1 MGLRNKDN
9 IGGKNESRVKI
20 FSFSEKTSLRKQV
33 QGDSMSEGS
42 IRVKK
47 TEISLKWSFYY
58 PVFEKIYRYISVHLY
73 AALWTVSRCYALEP
87 LIETTYGLQ

>member
-9 IGGKNESRVKI
+9 IGGKNVSLVNF

-42 IRVKK
+42 ITVKK
-47 TEISLKWSFYY
+47 NGNK
-58 PVFEKIYRYISVHLY
+58 P
-73 AALWTVSRCYALEP
+73 
-87 LIETTYGLQ
+87 